1 MNQEYP
7 HPVLNMAR
15 DLMTP
20 EPRCH
25 DGVGTIYSFR
35 AFERIASD
43 QRVDFIDF
51 VRIPPGTSIGRHLH
65 GNNHEWYVII
75 SGEGEMWFKGSTVH
89 VHPWDVLINPP
100 YHEHGLVN
108 NSEQEII
115 LVVFETSGNL
125 NE

>member
-1 MNQEYP
+1 MNQENA
-7 HPVLNMAR
+7 HLILNMAR

-20 EPRCH
+20 EPQCH
-25 DGVGTIYSFR
+25 KGVGTIFSFR

-51 VRIPPGTSIGRHLH
+51 VRVPPGTSIGRHLH

-89 VHPWDVLINPP
+89 VRPWDVLINPP

-108 NSEQEII
+108 NSEREII
-115 LVVFETSGNL
+115 LVVFETSCNL
-125 NE
+125 YE

>member
-1 MNQEYP
+1 MNQENAQLI
-7 HPVLNMAR
+7 LNMAR
-15 DLMTP
+15 DLMIP
-20 EPRCH
+20 EPQCH
-25 DGVGTIYSFR
+25 EGVGTIFSFR

-75 SGEGEMWFKGSTVH
+75 SGEGEMWFKGKAVH
-89 VHPWDVLINPP
+89 VRPWDVLINPP

-108 NSEQEII
+108 NSDQEII
-115 LVVFETSGNL
+115 LVVFETSSNHS
-125 NE
+125 